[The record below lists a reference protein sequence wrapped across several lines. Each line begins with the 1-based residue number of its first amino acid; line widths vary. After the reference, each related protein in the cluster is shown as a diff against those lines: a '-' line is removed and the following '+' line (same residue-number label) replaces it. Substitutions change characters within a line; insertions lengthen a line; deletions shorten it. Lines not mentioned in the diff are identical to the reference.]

1 MLNNPLQPGP
11 RCTSNRL
18 LSFLPSTD
26 LEQLWPQLE
35 LVKLPTKSVLLAMDT
50 AVGSAYFVEAGV
62 VSMIAVMADGAQVEV
77 GLVGPEGMIGL
88 SLLLGASTSPLEGLV
103 QVGGTALR
111 LPATVFR
118 AASAE
123 MPSFLKLLL
132 RYVDTFF
139 FQVAQTAACNGR
151 HRIEQRLA
159 RWLLMMHDRVE
170 GDGFPMTQEFMSAM
184 LGVRRAGVTV
194 AIAALQRANLVQH
207 HKGNARV
214 LDRPGLEAAS
224 CECYDAIQRRSDW
237 LTGQP

>member
-1 MLNNPLQPGP
+1 MLSAPLQPAP
-11 RCTSNRL
+11 RHTSNRL
-18 LSFLPSTD
+18 LSLLPSTD
-26 LEQLWPQLE
+26 LERLWPQLE
-35 LVKLPTKSVLLAMDT
+35 PVKLSTKSVLLAMDMV
-50 AVGSAYFVEAGV
+50 VGSAYFIETGV

-77 GLVGPEGMIGL
+77 GLVGPEGMVGL
-88 SLLLGASTSPLEGLV
+88 SLLLGTSTSPLEGLA

-111 LPATVFR
+111 LPAAAFR
-118 AASAE
+118 AALAE
-123 MPSFLKLLL
+123 MPSFLDLLL
-132 RYVDTFF
+132 RYVDTFL

-194 AIAALQRANLVQH
+194 AIAALQRASLVQH
-207 HKGNARV
+207 RKGIARL

-224 CECYDAIQRRSDW
+224 CECYDAIRRRSDW